1 MTEQVPL
8 DIFEVME
15 EDRVRSMVQH
25 DHDEISLGQIDSQ
38 IVQNDPSEDHDESQ
52 ERIDQI

>member
-38 IVQNDPSEDHDESQ
+38 IVQIDPSEDHDESQ